1 MCTTEYKSVY
11 HLLPYTQ
18 DYPADAVVKNPPAS
32 AGDAWD
38 VSSIPGSGRSPG
50 VGNSNLRQY
59 SCLKNSMDRG
69 AWQTTALW
77 ISKSQ
82 TWLSARAHTH
92 THRVG
97 HDWVCARAHTHTHTH
112 TPNSWPPFTHF
123 AHPPE
128 SPFPTGNHYS
138 VLSVSL
144 FLFYFVCWILLCLRF
159 HIWVQSYSVC
169 LWLTSLSVMPSGSIL
184 VTDGKISFF
193 MAGNIEIYLFESV
206 FPCSLEKI
214 PRSRVAGSC
223 SVLFLIFWGNPY
235 YFL

>member
-1 MCTTEYKSVY
+1 MHEMWV
-11 HLLPYTQ
+11 P
-18 DYPADAVVKNPPAS
+18 
-32 AGDAWD
+32 
-38 VSSIPGSGRSPG
+38 SPG
-50 VGNSNLRQY
+50 PEDPLEWEIATCASIL
-59 SCLKNSMDRG
+59 
-69 AWQTTALW
+69 AWKIQWTEEPGRLQPFG
-77 ISKSQ
+77 SQ
-82 TWLSARAHTH
+82 RVRHDWVRVHTH
-92 THRVG
+92 THTES
-97 HDWVCARAHTHTHTH
+97 DMTECARVRTHTHTHTH